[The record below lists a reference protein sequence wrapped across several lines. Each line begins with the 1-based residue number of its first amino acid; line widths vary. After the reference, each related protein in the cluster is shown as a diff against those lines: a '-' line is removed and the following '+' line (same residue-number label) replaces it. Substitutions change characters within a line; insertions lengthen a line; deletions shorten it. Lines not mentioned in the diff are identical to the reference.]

1 MVDQRATKISLT
13 RSGRSRAEFV
23 PGWPT
28 LPPQSLVFGHGA
40 APAFPFTAP
49 RLRWIYRA
57 TNAIYHLFSAL
68 PLRRDDVVLVP
79 DYHSG
84 NEVWAMRAAGAN
96 LVFYPIG
103 RDRRPDMRALKRLFA
118 EHKPRVLYSIHYLGW
133 PQPLDELQA
142 LCADGDALLI
152 EDCALSMFGRHRG
165 RPLGSIGDYSIYCL
179 YKTFAAPNGG
189 LLVENGAPLP
199 ALDDLEFRRCGAL
212 STAGRTSELVVE
224 WARSLAPTVG
234 AALQRAKH
242 GVGSALTRLRVEREL
257 IGNIGFNHDAVD
269 LAISPLS
276 QRLAAGI
283 DADYIRARRRDN
295 FAYLR
300 ANLPA
305 RVAVLADD
313 LGDDACPLFLPLRV
327 NDKDGLS
334 GALNERGITAL
345 EFWNYGDA
353 DARRFEGEDSR
364 YMRRHVLGLPIH
376 QQVSRRQLDY
386 MAEQMSDLVHFC

>member
-1 MVDQRATKISLT
+1 MDQRASKISLT
-13 RSGRSRAEFV
+13 RSNVGRAEFI

-28 LPPQSLVFGHGA
+28 LPPQSLLFGSGA
-40 APAFPFTAP
+40 APEFPFTAP

-68 PLRRDDVVLVP
+68 SLNADDVVLVP

-103 RDRRPDMRALKRLFA
+103 RDRRPDLEALKQLFLK
-118 EHKPRVLYSIHYLGW
+118 HKPRVLYSIHYLGW

-142 LCADGDALLI
+142 LCADGNTLLI

-199 ALDDLEFRRCGAL
+199 ALDKLEFRSCGAL
-212 STAGRTSELVVE
+212 STAGRTAELVVE
-224 WARSLAPTVG
+224 WARSFAPTAG

-242 GVGSALTRLRVEREL
+242 RVGRALTKMHVEREL
-257 IGNIGFNHDAVD
+257 IGNIGFDADAVD

-276 QRLAAGI
+276 RRLAGHI
-283 DADYIRARRRDN
+283 DANAIRERRREN
-295 FAYLR
+295 FTYLR

-327 NDKDGLS
+327 NDKEGLS
-334 GALNERGITAL
+334 RALNERGITAL
-345 EFWNYGDA
+345 EFWNYGDSE
-353 DARRFEGEDSR
+353 ARRMEGEDSR
-364 YMRRHVLGLPIH
+364 YMRSHVLGLPIH
-376 QQVSRRQLDY
+376 QEVSVRQLDY
-386 MAEQMSDLVHFC
+386 MAEQMADFVKFC

>member
-13 RSGRSRAEFV
+13 RSINRIEFV

-28 LPPQSLVFGHGA
+28 LPPQSLLRGAAA
-40 APAFPFTAP
+40 APAFPFNAP
-49 RLRWIYRA
+49 RIRWIYRA
-57 TNAIYHLFSAL
+57 TNAIYHLFTAL
-68 PLRRDDVVLVP
+68 PLRADDVVLVP

-103 RDRRPDMRALKRLFA
+103 RDRRPDMDALKRLFR

-133 PQPLDELQA
+133 PQPLAELQT
-142 LCADGDALLI
+142 LCADGNTLLI
-152 EDCALSMFGRHRG
+152 EDCALSMFGHYEG

-189 LLVENGAPLP
+189 LLVENGEPLP
-199 ALDDLEFRRCGAL
+199 ALDSLRFRACGAL
-212 STAGRTSELVVE
+212 STAGRTAELVVE
-224 WARSLAPTVG
+224 WARSLAPTAG

-242 GVGSALTRLRVEREL
+242 RVGRALTSLRVEREL
-257 IGNIGFNHDAVD
+257 IGNIGFDAAAVD

-276 QRLAAGI
+276 QRLARGI
-283 DADYIRARRRDN
+283 DAKAIRRRRREN
-295 FAYLR
+295 FSYLR

-313 LGDDACPLFLPLRV
+313 IGEDACPLFLPLRV
-327 NDKDGLS
+327 HDKEGLS
-334 GALNERGITAL
+334 TALNERGITAL

-353 DARRFEGEDSR
+353 EARRYEGEDSR
-364 YMRRHVLGLPIH
+364 YMRQHVLGLPIH
-376 QQVSRRQLDY
+376 QQVTRAQLDY
-386 MAEQMSDLVHFC
+386 MADSMSDLVKFC